1 MAFIENAPE
10 QIVAAAQELL
20 EKGLV
25 EGTSGN
31 ISARM
36 EDGNI
41 AVTPSSLDYRIM
53 TVDDIVI
60 VNPAGDVVSGERGPT
75 SEKYLHLAAMNAY
88 EDIAVCIH
96 SHAVYATMFAVA
108 HQDIPSCI
116 DEFTVYLGGDIRCT
130 EYCPSGSAE
139 LAEQVVKALESRGAA
154 LIANHGMV
162 AIGTTMQKTM
172 HNTALGGA
180 LGQDHLGFQAARR
193 HLPAAREGQRE
204 LHERLPLHA
213 MSEGRIRARLA
224 ELGLTLHGPHPPHDP
239 LDAVVV
245 HQGVARTSGQLPR
258 IAGELTCLGR
268 LGDTVTVEEGT
279 EAAAVCAL
287 NALAVLEARARL
299 AGPGPARP
307 HRHRLRLLGAGLPS
321 AAGGGGRGEQGPG
334 RRLRRGGPPYPLGH
348 RGGGAAPQRGGR
360 D

>member
-10 QIVAAAQELL
+10 QIVAAAKELL

-53 TVDDIVI
+53 TVEDIVI

-130 EYCPSGSAE
+130 EYAPSGSPD
-139 LAEQVVKALESRGAA
+139 LAGQVVKALEDRGAA

-162 AIGTTMQKTM
+162 AIGTNMQKTM
-172 HNTALGGA
+172 HNTALVERSAKIIWRSKQLGGI
-180 LGQDHLGFQAARR
+180 FP
-193 HLPAAREGQRE
+193 LPEKVNE
-204 LHERLPLHA
+204 NF
-213 MSEGRIRARLA
+213 MS
-224 ELGLTLHGPHPPHDP
+224 
-239 LDAVVV
+239 VY
-245 HQGVARTSGQLPR
+245 
-258 IAGELTCLGR
+258 
-268 LGDTVTVEEGT
+268 
-279 EAAAVCAL
+279 
-287 NALAVLEARARL
+287 
-299 AGPGPARP
+299 
-307 HRHRLRLLGAGLPS
+307 
-321 AAGGGGRGEQGPG
+321 
-334 RRLRRGGPPYPLGH
+334 PYM
-348 RGGGAAPQRGGR
+348 R
-360 D
+360 